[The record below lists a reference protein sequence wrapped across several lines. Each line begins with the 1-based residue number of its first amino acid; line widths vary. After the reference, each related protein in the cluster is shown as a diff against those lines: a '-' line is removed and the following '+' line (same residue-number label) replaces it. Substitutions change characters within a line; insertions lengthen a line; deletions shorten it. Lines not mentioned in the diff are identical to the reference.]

1 MGAANRFVQSTRV
14 CLMRPLRRVTW
25 VALFSSVVPF
35 GFANAQ
41 GIQAL
46 GGTAG
51 STTSVHGRGLNQA
64 TRQPIGGAL
73 VYSADERYATIT
85 DDHGQF
91 VFKFPPEKAVPENF
105 EDMTPEDRMLWF
117 ETNYRPNEFE
127 ARKPGYLDAS
137 VDVQAWNGNPDQ
149 SNVTI
154 YLEPES
160 LIVGRVNMPDPE
172 GDQRIR
178 VELFR
183 QEANTGQRH
192 WVPSG
197 TFETWSNGEFRF
209 FKLRPGSYRLVTR
222 ELIDRDPMNF
232 VPGGQLYGF
241 PPVAYPGTSD
251 FSTATPIQLGEGAT
265 FQANLSV
272 ERRAYYPVRIPV
284 LDAGTNKKMN
294 VRVYPLGNPSPGYSL
309 GYNSGLQL
317 IQGTLPDGDYTVRA
331 ETEGEAGT
339 TGILNFSVNGRP
351 VMGPQLVLVPNVS
364 LNVSLREELGP
375 GRSAFVVEET
385 LESGERFANRAPRR
399 ETRRVDLRVVLEP
412 IQEIDQ
418 EPDIPAT
425 DGDGTDEHALVLQNV
440 RPGKYQVEAQT
451 SIGYAAEITAGGK
464 DLLHQ
469 PLVIGQDSSNPPIEI
484 TLKDD
489 GAEVA
494 GTIEDATNANRSA
507 PQTANGY
514 RFFVCFLP
522 LHGSAAQLRQAYGNP
537 DGSFVEEQLPPG
549 SYLVVA
555 IDRQCGDLT
564 GMDEDGGRLEP
575 NGQVIELAARQK
587 AQVGLKLVHEGD
599 SE

>member
-1 MGAANRFVQSTRV
+1 MGGANRFVRSARV
-14 CLMRPLRRVTW
+14 CLMRPLHRVTW
-25 VALFSSVVPF
+25 IALFSCIVPF

-46 GGTAG
+46 GGPAGTAA
-51 STTSVHGRGLNQA
+51 SVHGRVLNQA
-64 TRQPIGGAL
+64 TRQPLAGAL
-73 VYSADERYATIT
+73 VYSADQRYATIT
-85 DDHGQF
+85 DDRGQF
-91 VFKFPPEKAVPENF
+91 IFKFPPEEPLPKNF
-105 EDMTPEDRMLWF
+105 EEMRPEDRMLWF
-117 ETNYRPNEFE
+117 ERNYRPNVFE
-127 ARKPGYLDAS
+127 ARKPGYLDGS
-137 VDVQAWNGNPDQ
+137 VDVQAWEGNPDQ

-183 QEANTGQRH
+183 QKANTGQRH
-192 WVPSG
+192 WVSAG

-241 PPVAYPGTSD
+241 SPVAYPGTSD
-251 FSTATPIQLGEGAT
+251 FSTATSIQLGEGAT
-265 FQANLSV
+265 FQADVSV
-272 ERRAYYPVRIPV
+272 ERHPYYSVRIPV
-284 LDAGTNKKMN
+284 LNAGTNKKMT
-294 VRVYPLGNPSPGYSL
+294 VHVYPLGNPSPGYSL
-309 GYNSGLQL
+309 GYNAGVQL

-331 ETEGEAGT
+331 DTEGEAGT

-351 VMGPQLVLVPNVS
+351 VTGPQLVLAPNVS

-375 GRSAFVVEET
+375 GRSAFFEET
-385 LESGERFANRAPRR
+385 PETGERFSSRALRR

-412 IQEIDQ
+412 IQEIGE
-418 EPDIPAT
+418 EPDISGK
-425 DGDGTDEHALVLQNV
+425 DGDGTYEHALVLENV
-440 RPGKYQVEAQT
+440 RPGKYRVEAET

-489 GAEVA
+489 GAEVE
-494 GTIEDATNANRSA
+494 GTIEDATNANRNA
-507 PQTANGY
+507 PQTASGY
-514 RFFVCFLP
+514 SFMICFLP
-522 LHGSAAQLRQAYGNP
+522 LQGGAARLRQAYGNP

-555 IDRQCGDLT
+555 VDGQCGDLT
-564 GMDEDGGRLEP
+564 GMDEDAGRLEP
-575 NGQVIELAARQK
+575 KGQVIELAARQK
-587 AQVGLKLVHEGD
+587 AHVGLKLIHEGD